1 MILNENEH
9 QQPIFKRNRIQLK
22 CTKGSPNRVIRTY
35 SSLSKITLSRMWG
48 DNTKGLSSTG
58 LLRPTNISFGFAG
71 TKIIIIMIII
81 MIINFLYIYI
91 YISVSRKN
99 DFPKLVKKKQRCII

>member
-1 MILNENEH
+1 MPLCQINQSFVLVGPIIMILNENEH

-35 SSLSKITLSRMWG
+35 SSLSKITVSRMWG

-58 LLRPTNISFGFAG
+58 LLRPTDISFGFAG
-71 TKIIIIMIII
+71 TKNIIIMIII
-81 MIINFLYIYI
+81 MIIINFS
-91 YISVSRKN
+91 YISFTQK
-99 DFPKLVKKKQRCII
+99 